1 MSGDCT
7 EQAEEEEMKVESNER
22 TTLTSS
28 DKKVDETPAQA
39 PFSMR
44 DTAWVRCTVSMLQQ

>member
-28 DKKVDETPAQA
+28 DKKVDETAIQHG
-39 PFSMR
+39 
-44 DTAWVRCTVSMLQQ
+44 